1 MTRKISIFVFI
12 LGLATLFACETMDE
26 PEMETTS
33 TFPLNG
39 EYWVTYSQ
47 GGTMIADYQLMT
59 VSNTAADDGK
69 HILIKDP
76 VIMVDGS
83 GEMQDVVANAN
94 MDNLTFNLQNF
105 EYSYNDTS
113 IVRLSIENGNFMEE
127 SYTTTA
133 GNETD
138 SIYMN
143 VNYNELAIDTAT
155 GNVIDTA
162 LSGTFEISGYKRT
175 GWPDDDH

>member
-1 MTRKISIFVFI
+1 MNKKILIFAII
-12 LGLATLFACETMDE
+12 LGLAALFSCETMDE

-47 GGTMIADYQLMT
+47 GGTQIVGYNLLT
-59 VSNTAADDGK
+59 LTNTAADDGK
-69 HILIKDP
+69 HILIKEP
-76 VIMVDGS
+76 VLMVNEA
-83 GEMQDVVANAN
+83 GEMAPVVANAN
-94 MDNLTFNLQNF
+94 MDNLTFNVQGF
-105 EYSYNDTS
+105 EYPYNDTS
-113 IVRLSIENGNFMEE
+113 IVRLDISDGKFWEDK
-127 SYTTTA
+127 YTTAA
-133 GNETD
+133 GNKTD

-143 VNYNELAIDTAT
+143 VTFNELAVDTN

-162 LSGTFEISGYKRT
+162 YSGTFEISGYKRT